1 MGQLQRENEENGKKE
16 TAYAASQV
24 KLIKKDLLFWES
36 EFNEYN
42 TVADKNL
49 LKDIYVE
56 MKEKDLAEQEHQ

>member
-1 MGQLQRENEENGKKE
+1 
-16 TAYAASQV
+16 V

-56 MKEKDLAEQEHQ
+56 MKEKDLAE